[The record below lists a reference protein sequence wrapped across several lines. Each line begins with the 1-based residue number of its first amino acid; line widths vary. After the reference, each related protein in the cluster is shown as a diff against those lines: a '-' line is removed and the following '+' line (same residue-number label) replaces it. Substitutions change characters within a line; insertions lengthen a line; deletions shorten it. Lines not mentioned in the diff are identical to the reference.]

1 MFVICVQEWCTL
13 RGAEQRGVCVGR
25 GAITW
30 GGAGAAVSEAGEQ
43 PPGSRLG
50 CSGPC
55 KPAQSEGAGR
65 RPSGGGARGFA
76 GVGGAVVRGLFP
88 RLVLGCVH
96 SPAWRAGPCSAR
108 PGGSG
113 CVQLRGWGHGG
124 ASRRPSSHTRE
135 NGAAAK
141 PLLSG
146 LFCTPVC
153 VCVCVPVLGLH
164 TECRRQGGLSWA
176 APRPLAGSGF
186 VSLSR
191 ALGRGA
197 VPSAEASALSK
208 PRSVYPGRKCTAG
221 SWRAAY
227 RRAGPTPGQAA
238 ACWCWT
244 TCLSFFVLIKSG
256 LLEQKNKRHKK
267 T

>member
-1 MFVICVQEWCTL
+1 M
-13 RGAEQRGVCVGR
+13 RGEGGDNLGRSGGCSQRGGRAAAGLPPGLFGSMQTGSVRGSRTAAVGR
-25 GAITW
+25 GCPWFCW
-30 GGAGAAVSEAGEQ
+30 GWWCCGSGAVPQTGPGVRAQPCLASGTVLCPPGGQRLRAAPGLGAWWGQPAPQLSHPGKRGCSQTAAV
-43 PPGSRLG
+43 R
-50 CSGPC
+50 
-55 KPAQSEGAGR
+55 
-65 RPSGGGARGFA
+65 
-76 GVGGAVVRGLFP
+76 
-88 RLVLGCVH
+88 
-96 SPAWRAGPCSAR
+96 
-108 PGGSG
+108 
-113 CVQLRGWGHGG
+113 
-124 ASRRPSSHTRE
+124 
-135 NGAAAK
+135 
-141 PLLSG
+141 PLLHAR
-146 LFCTPVC
+146 VC

-164 TECRRQGGLSWA
+164 TGCRRQGGLSWA

-267 T
+267 KVKCL